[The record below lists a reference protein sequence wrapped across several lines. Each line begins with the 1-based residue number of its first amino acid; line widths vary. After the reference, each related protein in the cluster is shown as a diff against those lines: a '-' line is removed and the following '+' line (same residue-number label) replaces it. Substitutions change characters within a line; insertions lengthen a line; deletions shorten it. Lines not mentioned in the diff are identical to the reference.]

1 MLVDFGTVLK
11 NLDGVELKDGDKTLT
26 LGLICAN
33 ALLIAGTEKEEG
45 AVKAQK
51 YDLALKVYKGGS
63 VEVTT
68 DEISKLKSEIS
79 KAYGPLVVGQA
90 FRIFN

>member
-33 ALLIAGTEKEEG
+33 ALLIAGTK
-45 AVKAQK
+45 KK
-51 YDLALKVYKGGS
+51 KVRLRHRNM
-63 VEVTT
+63 TW
-68 DEISKLKSEIS
+68 L
-79 KAYGPLVVGQA
+79 
-90 FRIFN
+90 